1 MRRIRRAQERYAR
14 ANRLFKRRVIAAG
27 TAAALSLA
35 TGTTLAQSTGLVP
48 GDKHQLSVPQDAD
61 RDFLADAEEFALG
74 YRPFRADQNRNG
86 LPDGAELAGR
96 CAGAIAQLPTEDAA
110 TDPGQAYKKEMLVF
124 GLETCAICGE
134 TVNMGELHVVNPR
147 LGLDVRLPIIA
158 AHYMEHGSFG
168 YAGDVHEGRVDVPRL
183 MRALNLRFPHEPNE
197 HQLPL
202 ESITAAGERVAP
214 DANDLDGDL
223 LADSEELAAGQNL
236 YDPDQNENL
245 LPDGIEL
252 AQRCAEIIER
262 LPTFDAESPDAK
274 GVYKIDFMM
283 RGLEWCDTCGE
294 SVNMGYYRIVNATSG
309 AFIEVPVIAWHYMKH
324 GSLSHLGDVHAGRGD
339 VAALWNILELPAR
352 CGDLG
357 TLSLPADLNGDCK
370 VNIADFA
377 EMARHWLESTDPAP
391 K

>member
-35 TGTTLAQSTGLVP
+35 TGTTLAQSTGLLP
-48 GDKHQLSVPQDAD
+48 ADKHQLSVTPDAD

-74 YRPFRADQNRNG
+74 YQPFRADQNRNG
-86 LPDGAELAGR
+86 LPDGAELAAR
-96 CAGAIAQLPTEDAA
+96 CAGAIAQLPTEDTV
-110 TDPGQAYKKEMLVF
+110 TDPGQTYKKEMLVF
-124 GLETCAICGE
+124 GLEVCDVCGE

-147 LGLDVRLPIIA
+147 LGLNVGFPIIA

-168 YAGDVHEGRVDVPRL
+168 YSGEIHKGRLDIPRL
-183 MRALNLRFPHEPNE
+183 LRALELRFPYEPNE

-202 ESITAAGERVAP
+202 DYVTGAGDPVAP

-223 LADSEELAAGQNL
+223 LTDSEEVAAGLDL
-236 YDPDQNENL
+236 YDRDQNENL

-262 LPTFDAESPDAK
+262 LPTLDPDSPDAK

-283 RGLEWCDTCGE
+283 RGLEWCDVCGE
-294 SVNMGYYRIVNATSG
+294 SINMGYWRIVNVTSG
-309 AFIEVPVIAWHYMKH
+309 TAIEVPVIAWHYMQH
-324 GSLSHLGDVHAGRGD
+324 GSFSHLGDVHAGRAD
-339 VAALWNILELPAR
+339 VARLWNILELPGQ

-357 TLSLPADLNGDCK
+357 TLVLPADLNQDCK
-370 VNIADFA
+370 VNIADYA
-377 EMARHWLESTDPAP
+377 EMARHWLESTDPATP
-391 K
+391 